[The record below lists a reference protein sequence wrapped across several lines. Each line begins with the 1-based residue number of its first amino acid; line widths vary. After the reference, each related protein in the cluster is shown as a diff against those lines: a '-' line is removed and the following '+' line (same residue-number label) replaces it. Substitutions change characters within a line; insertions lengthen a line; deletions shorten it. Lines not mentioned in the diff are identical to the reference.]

1 MNFLAYTIVHFL
13 KQENNSTDESKS
25 RLHITDMK
33 KKQTGAWDVAENCK
47 IYGAMKTVSF
57 SLQSMKQFIS

>member
-33 KKQTGAWDVAENCK
+33 KNRLVRGMWL
-47 IYGAMKTVSF
+47 KTVKYMV
-57 SLQSMKQFIS
+57 Q